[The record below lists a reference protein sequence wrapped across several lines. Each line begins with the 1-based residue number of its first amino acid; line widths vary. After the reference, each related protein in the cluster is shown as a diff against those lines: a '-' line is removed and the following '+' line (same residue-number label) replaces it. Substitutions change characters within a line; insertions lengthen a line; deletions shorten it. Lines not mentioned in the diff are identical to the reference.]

1 MNTLILAETNDFLL
15 KNLWWMIAIA
25 VLIAIGVFFL
35 IEALIAKKKKNPK
48 VKIATKSEY
57 LLALGGE
64 DNILEKEL
72 KGSRIV
78 VKLTDYSKVDEEKLK
93 EAGVTGFIKMS
104 DKLTLVIKD
113 KAEVAYKVIFG
124 NND

>member
-25 VLIAIGVFFL
+25 VLIAIGAFFL

>member
-1 MNTLILAETNDFLL
+1 MNNLILAETNDFLL
-15 KNLWWMIAIA
+15 KNLWWMITIL
-25 VLIAIGVFFL
+25 VLIAIGAFFL

-48 VKIATKSEY
+48 VKIASKSEY
-57 LLALGGE
+57 LDALGGE

-113 KAEVAYKVIFG
+113 KAEDAYQVIFG

>member
-25 VLIAIGVFFL
+25 VLIAIGAFFL
-35 IEALIAKKKKNPK
+35 IEALLAKKKKNPK

-113 KAEVAYKVIFG
+113 KAEVAYQVIFG

>member
-1 MNTLILAETNDFLL
+1 MNNLILAETNDFLL

-25 VLIAIGVFFL
+25 VLIAIGAFFL
-35 IEALIAKKKKNPK
+35 IEALLAKKKKNPK

>member
-1 MNTLILAETNDFLL
+1 
-15 KNLWWMIAIA
+15 MIAIA
-25 VLIAIGVFFL
+25 VLIAIGAFFL
-35 IEALIAKKKKNPK
+35 IEALLAKKKKNPK

>member
-1 MNTLILAETNDFLL
+1 MNNLILSSTSDFFLS
-15 KNLWWMIAIA
+15 NLWWIITIA
-25 VLIAIGVFFL
+25 VIIALGAFFL
-35 IEALIAKKKKNPK
+35 IDSLLAKKKKEPK

-57 LLALGGE
+57 LDALGGSE
-64 DNILEKEL
+64 NLIDKEL
-72 KGSRIV
+72 KGSRII
-78 VKLTDYSKVDEEKLK
+78 VKLNDYSKVNEEKLK

-113 KAEVAYKVIFG
+113 KAEDAYQVIFG